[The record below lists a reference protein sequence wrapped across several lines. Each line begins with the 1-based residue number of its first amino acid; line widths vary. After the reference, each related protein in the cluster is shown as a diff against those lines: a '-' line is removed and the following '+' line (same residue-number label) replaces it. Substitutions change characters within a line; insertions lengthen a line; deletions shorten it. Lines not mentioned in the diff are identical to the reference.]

1 MRISDVELVVVFPI
15 DLRIKVIEEIKP
27 SAFSFAPSDVIIIII
42 IIIIII
48 VISIIIIIIIN
59 YIVALMVNF
68 LSSRYQGY
76 LFINRE
82 YHSRLCNLGH
92 HFPQFCF

>member
-27 SAFSFAPSDVIIIII
+27 SAFSFAPSDVIII